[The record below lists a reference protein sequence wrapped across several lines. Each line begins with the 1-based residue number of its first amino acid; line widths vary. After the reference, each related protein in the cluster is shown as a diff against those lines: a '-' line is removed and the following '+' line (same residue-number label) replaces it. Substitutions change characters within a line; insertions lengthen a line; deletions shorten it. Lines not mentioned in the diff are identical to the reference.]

1 MSEKVIALGLS
12 KKERKRI
19 KQEVL
24 QGIDKALAD
33 IEAAESFFQN
43 TTDFKL
49 TEVAIFYKQ
58 AAITRYEYLLKQ
70 AKAYGIAIDA
80 GYMLQ
85 KGFIRALE

>member
-1 MSEKVIALGLS
+1 MSEKVIDLGFS
-12 KKERKRI
+12 KKEQKRI

-24 QGIDKALAD
+24 QSIDKALAD

-43 TTDFKL
+43 TTDSKL
-49 TEVAIFYKQ
+49 IEVAIFYKM

-70 AKAYGIAIDA
+70 AKVHGIVIDA
-80 GYMLQ
+80 DYMLQ